1 MDSSHNLPDYLFV
14 GRASDI
20 KNRRERLVYRALEI
34 LPGFLVWGT
43 FISFLIL
50 SWIKPVWVS
59 VFILAFAS
67 YWIFKVIYLSLHTR
81 SAYKRMRLHEQ
92 INWLQR
98 IKNLE
103 PSEYTP
109 NVKKWDDV
117 WHLVI
122 IPMYQESFEIV
133 NQSFEALVDTDW
145 PKDRLIVILATEE
158 RAGEIAADVA
168 RQIEERYRDVFYRF
182 AITVHP
188 ADLPGEL
195 AGKGSNETWAGR
207 WAQKEIID
215 PLGIPYDSILV
226 SSLDSDTVVYPRYFS
241 CVTYHFLTTEHP
253 YRTSF
258 QPVPFFINNIW
269 QAPALSR
276 ISAFSSTFWHIMNQE
291 RPEKHLTFSSHSMPF
306 SALVEIGFWQT
317 NVVSEDSRIFWQC
330 FLRFNGDYRVESIY
344 YPIAMDANLAR
355 SFWRTMY
362 NIYRQQRRWAYG
374 AGDIPYFI
382 YGYVKNGKIPFSRFW
397 QYAWPV
403 TEGFHS
409 WATHSLLLFLL
420 GWLPLLLGG
429 DAFNST
435 LFSYNLPRVTRVLM
449 TIAMI
454 GLVSSVYTSFLL
466 LPPRPATYGK
476 WRYLVMVGQWLLI
489 PITLIFFGSMPAI
502 ESQTRLMLGK
512 YLGFWVTEKH
522 RKA

>member
-1 MDSSHNLPDYLFV
+1 MTSPSNLPDYLFV

-20 KNRRERLVYRALEI
+20 ADRKERLLYRALET
-34 LPGFLVWGT
+34 LPGFLVWAT
-43 FISFLIL
+43 FVTVVVLSFT
-50 SWIKPVWVS
+50 KPVWIS

-67 YWIFKVIYLSLHTR
+67 YWIFKVIYLALHTR

-92 INWLQR
+92 INWMGRVQ
-98 IKNLE
+98 NLVPE
-103 PSEYTP
+103 EYTP
-109 NVKKWDDV
+109 NVAHWRDIY
-117 WHLVI
+117 HLII
-122 IPMYQESFEIV
+122 IPMYNESFEIV

-145 PKDRLIVILATEE
+145 PKERLIVVLATEE
-158 RAGEIAADVA
+158 RAGEEAQEVA
-168 RQIEERYRDVFYRF
+168 RRIKERYGDTFFRF
-182 AITVHP
+182 LVTTHP
-188 ADLPGEL
+188 ANIPGEL
-195 AGKGSNETWAGR
+195 AGKGSNETWGAR
-207 WAQKEIID
+207 RAQEEIID
-215 PLGIPYDSILV
+215 PLGIPHESIIV

-241 CVTYHFLTTEHP
+241 CVTYHFLTAEHP

-291 RPEKHLTFSSHSMPF
+291 RPEKHLTFSSHSMSF
-306 SALVEIGFWQT
+306 VALLEIGFWQT

-330 FLRFNGDYRVESIY
+330 FLRFDGDYRVKGLY

-374 AGDIPYFI
+374 AGDIPYFV
-382 YGYVKNGKIPFSRFW
+382 YGYFKNGNIPFGRFW

-403 TEGFHS
+403 TEGFYS

-420 GWLPLLLGG
+420 GWLPLWFGG
-429 DAFNST
+429 EAFNAT
-435 LFSYNLPRVTRVLM
+435 LFSYNLPRVTRILLS
-449 TIAMI
+449 IAMI
-454 GLVSSVYTSFLL
+454 GLVSSIYTSFLL
-466 LPPRPATYGK
+466 LPPKPLAYGR
-476 WRYLVMVGQWLLI
+476 WRYLIMVAQWFFV
-489 PITLIFFGSMPAI
+489 PITLIFFGAMPAI
-502 ESQTRLMLGK
+502 EAQTRLMLGK